1 MRRLVLALGA
11 ALALATPAFAAEEV
25 AIPSQRWSFNGV
37 FGTFDRASAQ
47 RGFQVYR
54 EVCMTCHGLRQVAFR
69 NLTAIGYS
77 MEEARA
83 VAVSIEFPTI
93 NDAGEAATRTGTP
106 ADRFR
111 SPYANPQAARAANNG
126 ALPPDLSLMI
136 KARENGANYVYA
148 LMTGY
153 SDPPHGVTLQDGM
166 SYNAVFPGHQIAMPA
181 PLPDGR
187 VTYEGRSTPPTTAEM
202 AHDVVTFLAWAA
214 EPELEARHRLGVQ
227 VIIFL
232 LLLTGILYAVK
243 RKVWADLH

>member
-11 ALALATPAFAAEEV
+11 ALAIATPAFAAEEV
-25 AIPSQRWSFNGV
+25 AIPSQRWSFNGI

-54 EVCMTCHGLRQVAFR
+54 EVCATCHGLRQVAYR
-69 NLTAIGYS
+69 NITALGFS
-77 MEEARA
+77 AEEARA
-83 VAVSIEFPTI
+83 VAVAVEFPAV
-93 NDAGEAATRTGTP
+93 NDAGEPTTRPGTP

-111 SPYANPQAARAANNG
+111 SPYANPQAARTANNG

-153 SDPPHGVTLQDGM
+153 SDPPAGVTLQDGM
-166 SYNAVFPGHQIAMPA
+166 NYNAAFPGHQIAMPP
-181 PLPDGR
+181 PLSDGR
-187 VTYEGRSTPPTTAEM
+187 VEYGDGTRATVAQMS
-202 AHDVVTFLAWAA
+202 HDVVTFLAWAA
-214 EPELEARHRLGVQ
+214 EPELEARHKLGVQ